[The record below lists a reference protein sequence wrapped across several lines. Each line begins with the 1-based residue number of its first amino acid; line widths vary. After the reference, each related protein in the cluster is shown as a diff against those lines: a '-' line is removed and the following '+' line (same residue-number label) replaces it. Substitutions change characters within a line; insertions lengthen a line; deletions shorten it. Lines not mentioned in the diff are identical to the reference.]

1 MTAIAKDH
9 LTIDDTRA
17 ILLEKLDSLRK
28 DVDGPG
34 LEPLY
39 EQLSKLTSSELIDKQ
54 CDFDDVHD
62 QFGSLVCG
70 VVLDAMPEAD

>member
-1 MTAIAKDH
+1 MTTAKDH

-39 EQLSKLTSSELIDKQ
+39 GQLSKMTSSQLIDKQ
-54 CDFDDVHD
+54 DDFDDIGD
-62 QFGSLVCG
+62 RFGSLVCG
-70 VVLDAMPEAD
+70 VLIDAMPEAD